1 MLNGSSNMQ
10 FQFGLISGCG
20 LPASWPDYLMVY
32 DKIAKAKQDSL
43 LSTLTLKIFLS
54 DELPTK
60 KQANG
65 RW

>member
-20 LPASWPDYLMVY
+20 LPASWPDYLMDY

-43 LSTLTLKIFLS
+43 LSTLTLKISLS